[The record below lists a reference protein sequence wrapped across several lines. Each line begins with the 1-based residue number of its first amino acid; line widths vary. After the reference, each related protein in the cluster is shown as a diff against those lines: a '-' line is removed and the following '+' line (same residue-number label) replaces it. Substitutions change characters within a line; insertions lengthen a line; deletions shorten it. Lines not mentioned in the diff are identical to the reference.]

1 MSNNNQ
7 INVDPF
13 VLTPGQDKSLTISAD
28 DMLKLLESLK
38 MDSSSSPE
46 LRVLYESAKN
56 GETVDQD
63 ILMNT
68 VSSLLANDSKHFSE
82 LMGSIGT
89 FDIHF

>member
-1 MSNNNQ
+1 
-7 INVDPF
+7 
-13 VLTPGQDKSLTISAD
+13 
-28 DMLKLLESLK
+28 